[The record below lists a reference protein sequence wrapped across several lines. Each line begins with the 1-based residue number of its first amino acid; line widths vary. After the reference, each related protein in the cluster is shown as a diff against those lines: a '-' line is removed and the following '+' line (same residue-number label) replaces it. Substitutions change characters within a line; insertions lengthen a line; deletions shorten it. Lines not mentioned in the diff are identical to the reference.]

1 MTWKNPKQFIA
12 KEPEKHKLKAAEL
25 KNNMEG
31 EKFTNT
37 SITIKGLL
45 GLIEAKDIA
54 IPEIQRPFVWKNS
67 QVRDL
72 IDSLYKGYPTGYI
85 ILWKNP
91 NVKLKDGTVSS
102 GRKVIIDGQQRITAL
117 MAAVA
122 ARKVFNSEFKE
133 TPIKIAFNPFA
144 ALEFQ
149 NGNSEAEIFAVQT
162 PAHLKSKH
170 WIPDIAEIFSTKFSS
185 WIFIPQYIEQ
195 NPEMSGDNLQMVLN
209 KLKGVEATQIGVIE
223 LSEKL
228 DIDVVT
234 DIFIRINSKGTP
246 LSQGDFVMS
255 KMAADEVHGGNTLRK
270 LIDYFSHL
278 AVVPTYFEYI
288 KNNDMDF
295 ASTPYLQ
302 KLAWLA
308 DDKETV
314 YDPDCDDVIRV
325 AFMHKLKR
333 AKLANLVQ
341 LLTGRDFE
349 TREFK
354 EEIVEDTF
362 KKMYDGVLNVISQHN
377 FTQFMI
383 AIKSAG
389 FISNKMVNSNMA
401 MDFAYTIHLLLQESD
416 VPVADRKRIVQKW
429 YVLSVLTGRYS
440 SSPESAFAR
449 DIRQI
454 SEQGV
459 PAMLKSIEDAILSE
473 NFWNVAVPQDLTMTS
488 TNNPTYLVYLAAQV
502 YFNDISLLSTNITVR
517 ELINLGGD
525 VHHVFPKQYLINN
538 HYAKNQYNQEGNYA
552 YLDRPVNESIG
563 KKAPKE
569 YFNIALNQC
578 HTKTAKCGSIIDEK
592 QLRKNLA
599 DNCIPESIFEMEHE
613 DYTSFLEQRRMLMA
627 NKIRK
632 YYESL

>member
-1 MTWKNPKQFIA
+1 MN
-12 KEPEKHKLKAAEL
+12 
-25 KNNMEG
+25 G

-91 NVKLKDGTVSS
+91 NVKLKDGTISS
-102 GRKVIIDGQQRITAL
+102 GKKVIIDGQQRITAL
-117 MAAVA
+117 MTAVA
-122 ARKVFNSEFKE
+122 AKKVFNNEFKE
-133 TPIKIAFNPFA
+133 SRVKIAFNPFA
-144 ALEFQ
+144 ALNYC
-149 NGNSEAEIFAVQT
+149 NGDSEAEMFAVQT
-162 PAHLKSKH
+162 PAHVKSKY
-170 WIPDIAEIFSTKFSS
+170 WIPDISEIFSTKFSS
-185 WIFIPQYIEQ
+185 WTFIPQYIEE
-195 NPEMSGDNLQMVLN
+195 NPDMSGDDLQKVLN
-209 KLKGVEATQIGVIE
+209 LLKNIETTQIGVIE

-255 KMAADEVHGGNTLRK
+255 KMAADEKHGGNTLRK

-278 AVVPTYFEYI
+278 AVVPTYYEYI
-288 KNNDMDF
+288 KNNDTSF

-302 KLAWLA
+302 KLAWLK

-314 YDPDCDDVIRV
+314 YDPSCDDVIRV

-362 KKMYDGVLNVISQHN
+362 NKMYEGVLNVISQHN
-377 FTQFMI
+377 FTQFML

-389 FISNKMVNSNMA
+389 FISSNLVTSNMA
-401 MDFAYTIHLLLQESD
+401 LDFAYTIHLLLQDSD
-416 VPVADRKRIVQKW
+416 VPVAERKRIVQKW

-454 SEQGV
+454 TEQGV
-459 PAMLKSIEDAILSE
+459 LKMLSSIEDATLSE
-473 NFWNVAVPQDLTMTS
+473 NFWGVAVPQNLSMTS

-502 YFNDISLLSTNITVR
+502 FFNDISLLSSNITVR

-538 HYAKNQYNQEGNYA
+538 HYAKNQYNQDANYA

-563 KKAPKE
+563 KKSPKE
-569 YFNIALNQC
+569 YFNIALKQC
-578 HTKTAKCGSIIDEK
+578 ETKVCECGSIIDKE
-592 QLRKNLA
+592 QLLKNLEC
-599 DNCIPESIFEMEHE
+599 NCIPADVFTMGHE
-613 DYTSFLEQRRMLMA
+613 EYTQFLEDRRVLMA
-627 NKIRK
+627 DKIRM
-632 YYESL
+632 YYENL

>member
-1 MTWKNPKQFIA
+1 MN
-12 KEPEKHKLKAAEL
+12 
-25 KNNMEG
+25 G

-91 NVKLKDGTVSS
+91 NVKLKDGTISS
-102 GRKVIIDGQQRITAL
+102 GKKVIIDGQQRITAL
-117 MAAVA
+117 MTAVA
-122 ARKVFNSEFKE
+122 AKKVFNNEFKE
-133 TPIKIAFNPFA
+133 SRVKIAFNPFA
-144 ALEFQ
+144 ALNYC
-149 NGNSEAEIFAVQT
+149 NGDSEAEMFAVQT
-162 PAHLKSKH
+162 PAHVKSKY
-170 WIPDIAEIFSTKFSS
+170 WIPDISEIFSTKFSS
-185 WIFIPQYIEQ
+185 WTFIPQYIEE
-195 NPEMSGDNLQMVLN
+195 NPDMSGDDLQKVLN
-209 KLKGVEATQIGVIE
+209 LLKNIETTQIGVIE

-255 KMAADEVHGGNTLRK
+255 KMAADEKHGGNTLRK

-278 AVVPTYFEYI
+278 AVVPTYYEYI
-288 KNNDMDF
+288 KNNDTSF

-302 KLAWLA
+302 KLAWLK

-314 YDPDCDDVIRV
+314 YDPGCDDVIRV

-362 KKMYDGVLNVISQHN
+362 NKMYEGVLNVISQHN
-377 FTQFMI
+377 FTQFML

-389 FISNKMVNSNMA
+389 FISSKLVTSNMA
-401 MDFAYTIHLLLQESD
+401 LDFAYTIHLLLQDSD
-416 VPVADRKRIVQKW
+416 VPVAERKRIVQKW

-454 SEQGV
+454 TEQGV
-459 PAMLKSIEDAILSE
+459 LKMLSSIEDATLSE
-473 NFWNVAVPQDLTMTS
+473 NFWGVAVPQNLSMTS

-502 YFNDISLLSTNITVR
+502 FFNDISLLSSNITVR

-538 HYAKNQYNQEGNYA
+538 HYAKNQYNQDANYA

-563 KKAPKE
+563 KKSPKE
-569 YFNIALNQC
+569 YFNIVLKQC
-578 HTKTAKCGSIIDEK
+578 ETKVCECGSIIDKE
-592 QLRKNLA
+592 QLLKNLECNCSPA
-599 DNCIPESIFEMEHE
+599 DVFTMGHE
-613 DYTSFLEQRRMLMA
+613 EYTQFLEDRRVLMA
-627 NKIRK
+627 NKIRM
-632 YYESL
+632 YYENL